1 MTAHRAPLRFATYL
15 APNMLPVY
23 RFLAERI
30 GGRLGCPVELVVG
43 SSFEQFEQGEA
54 DLGVIC
60 GLPYVW
66 LAARQPA
73 PVEPLATPTSP
84 ACGSSAP
91 SARRPSSRWWPPAAS
106 PARSRTRSGMCWSPW
121 ATTPTARTTL
131 AHGFIQGFARVD
143 DAAYDDLRVMLA
155 MIEAAGWTSLT
166 QPTAG

>member
-1 MTAHRAPLRFATYL
+1 MTAHRVPLRFATYL

-66 LAARQPA
+66 LAARQPS
-73 PVEPLATPTSP
+73 PVEPLAAPVSP
-84 ACGSSAP
+84 ACGTSAL
-91 SARRPSSRWWPPAAS
+91 RPVYYPDVMAAS
-106 PARSRTRSGMCWSPW
+106 RLRRLEDQSGVLVGLGDDPDGH
-121 ATTPTARTTL
+121 ATL
-131 AHGFIQGFARVD
+131 AHGLIQGFGRGD
-143 DAAYDDLRVMLA
+143 DAADA
-155 MIEAAGWTSLT
+155 TCG
-166 QPTAG
+166 